1 MSNETTK
8 VVTKVIDVRHKAPD
22 QAIHELMQAAKD
34 GFAVTK
40 IATRF
45 NHTHVYLE
53 TSSSQLN
60 KEIDQKTFNETVDKL
75 VEKELVDKEVA
86 EKAKTAGANS
96 DGSETK
102 ESEVNSGEV
111 VGKEPTKV
119 EPVKSEVVKPVTK
132 KVTSKTTTAKKVKQ
146 GDKDAE

>member
-1 MSNETTK
+1 MSNEQSK

-53 TSSSQLN
+53 TSSKQVSTSN
-60 KEIDQKTFNETVDKL
+60 AVGESTK
-75 VEKELVDKEVA
+75 A
-86 EKAKTAGANS
+86 EEA
-96 DGSETK
+96 
-102 ESEVNSGEV
+102 
-111 VGKEPTKV
+111 KV
-119 EPVKSEVVKPVTK
+119 EPVKPVAK
-132 KVTSKTTTAKKVKQ
+132 KTTAKTTPKKEEP
-146 GDKDAE
+146 KASE

>member
-1 MSNETTK
+1 MSNEQSK

-53 TSSSQLN
+53 ASTKQVPKTDDAA
-60 KEIDQKTFNETVDKL
+60 KEAV
-75 VEKELVDKEVA
+75 VEKEEDK
-86 EKAKTAGANS
+86 
-96 DGSETK
+96 
-102 ESEVNSGEV
+102 
-111 VGKEPTKV
+111 
-119 EPVKSEVVKPVTK
+119 PVK
-132 KVTSKTTTAKKVKQ
+132 TTAKKATSKNTATKKVEQ
-146 GDKDAE
+146 GEKDAE

>member
-1 MSNETTK
+1 MSNEQSK
-8 VVTKVIDVRHKAPD
+8 VVTKVVDLRHKAPD

-53 TSSSQLN
+53 ASTKQVGETNSKQVS
-60 KEIDQKTFNETVDKL
+60 KAID
-75 VEKELVDKEVA
+75 
-86 EKAKTAGANS
+86 
-96 DGSETK
+96 
-102 ESEVNSGEV
+102 ESA
-111 VGKEPTKV
+111 KV
-119 EPVKSEVVKPVTK
+119 EDKTETVKPVAK
-132 KVTSKTTTAKKVKQ
+132 KTTAKTTTAKKGEQ

>member
-1 MSNETTK
+1 MSNVVTNETTK

-53 TSSSQLN
+53 ASTKQVS
-60 KEIDQKTFNETVDKL
+60 KAVDESAKV
-75 VEKELVDKEVA
+75 VEKEE
-86 EKAKTAGANS
+86 AK
-96 DGSETK
+96 SET
-102 ESEVNSGEV
+102 
-111 VGKEPTKV
+111 
-119 EPVKSEVVKPVTK
+119 VKPVAK
-132 KVTSKTTTAKKVKQ
+132 KTTTKTTAAKKAEVEA
-146 GDKDAE
+146 KDSE

>member
-1 MSNETTK
+1 MYNEQSK

-53 TSSSQLN
+53 TSAKQVS
-60 KEIDQKTFNETVDKL
+60 KADDAAK
-75 VEKELVDKEVA
+75 A
-86 EKAKTAGANS
+86 EEAP
-96 DGSETK
+96 K
-102 ESEVNSGEV
+102 ESEKAEV
-111 VGKEPTKV
+111 KDSETVKV
-119 EPVKSEVVKPVTK
+119 EPVKTATK
-132 KVTSKTTTAKKVKQ
+132 KAATKTTPKKEEPK
-146 GDKDAE
+146 APE

>member
-1 MSNETTK
+1 MSN

-53 TSSSQLN
+53 TSVKQVSTS
-60 KEIDQKTFNETVDKL
+60 KAVD
-75 VEKELVDKEVA
+75 DPTKEVVA
-86 EKAKTAGANS
+86 EPEA
-96 DGSETK
+96 
-102 ESEVNSGEV
+102 
-111 VGKEPTKV
+111 TKV
-119 EPVKSEVVKPVTK
+119 EPVKTVAKKTTTKTATK
-132 KVTSKTTTAKKVKQ
+132 KVETEAK
-146 GDKDAE
+146 DSE

>member
-1 MSNETTK
+1 MSN

-53 TSSSQLN
+53 ASTKQVSTSNAVGEST
-60 KEIDQKTFNETVDKL
+60 KAEETV
-75 VEKELVDKEVA
+75 EK
-86 EKAKTAGANS
+86 
-96 DGSETK
+96 
-102 ESEVNSGEV
+102 
-111 VGKEPTKV
+111 P
-119 EPVKSEVVKPVTK
+119 EPVKTTAK
-132 KVTSKTTTAKKVKQ
+132 KTTSKTTATKKSEPE
-146 GDKDAE
+146 DKDSE

>member
-53 TSSSQLN
+53 TSSKQVSTKQVSES
-60 KEIDQKTFNETVDKL
+60 KAVGEPTKAEVKDETV
-75 VEKELVDKEVA
+75 
-86 EKAKTAGANS
+86 
-96 DGSETK
+96 
-102 ESEVNSGEV
+102 
-111 VGKEPTKV
+111 KV
-119 EPVKSEVVKPVTK
+119 EPVKPVAKKTTAKTTATK
-132 KVTSKTTTAKKVKQ
+132 KVEQ

>member
-1 MSNETTK
+1 MSNVVTNGTTK

-53 TSSSQLN
+53 ANSSQ
-60 KEIDQKTFNETVDKL
+60 I
-75 VEKELVDKEVA
+75 
-86 EKAKTAGANS
+86 
-96 DGSETK
+96 SETK
-102 ESEVNSGEV
+102 IIPTTETV
-111 VGKEPTKV
+111 KEET
-119 EPVKSEVVKPVTK
+119 PVKTV
-132 KVTSKTTTAKKVKQ
+132 AKKTATKSVASTKATATP
-146 GDKDAE
+146 KKEEPKVSE

>member
-53 TSSSQLN
+53 ANSSQ
-60 KEIDQKTFNETVDKL
+60 I
-75 VEKELVDKEVA
+75 
-86 EKAKTAGANS
+86 
-96 DGSETK
+96 SETK
-102 ESEVNSGEV
+102 IIPTTETV
-111 VGKEPTKV
+111 KEETPKEET
-119 EPVKSEVVKPVTK
+119 PVKTV
-132 KVTSKTTTAKKVKQ
+132 AKKTATKSVASTKATATPKKEEPKAPEQ
-146 GDKDAE
+146 ESSD